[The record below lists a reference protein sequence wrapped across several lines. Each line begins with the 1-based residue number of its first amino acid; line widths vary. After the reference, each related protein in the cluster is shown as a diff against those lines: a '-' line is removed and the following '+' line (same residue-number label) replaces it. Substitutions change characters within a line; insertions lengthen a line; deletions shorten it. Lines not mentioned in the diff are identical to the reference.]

1 VGVDQ
6 LISATPGLV
15 GQMRGIL
22 TKRRYMVSTV
32 FVDHFSG
39 LSYVHLQLS
48 TATENTLEAKGAF
61 ERFAKLHGVTI
72 KHYHADNH
80 IFDSKA
86 FVEEVRRCG
95 QSISY
100 CAVNAHH
107 QNGRAEKKIRD
118 LQELARTMLLHA
130 RQRWPAA
137 ITTNLWPYA
146 LRMANDVSN
155 LTPILKGQ
163 SYVSPLELFSQVEVR
178 PQVKYSHTFGSP
190 VYVLDEKIQA
200 GQRKP
205 KWEHKA
211 RIGIY
216 LGTSPRHSRKVA
228 LVLNLQ
234 TGHVSPQFHC
244 QFDDL
249 CDTLR
254 PSAGNPVPQSKWQEK
269 GGFTG

>member
-1 VGVDQ
+1 
-6 LISATPGLV
+6 
-15 GQMRGIL
+15 
-22 TKRRYMVSTV
+22 MVSTV

-137 ITTNLWPYA
+137 ITTNL
-146 LRMANDVSN
+146 
-155 LTPILKGQ
+155 
-163 SYVSPLELFSQVEVR
+163 
-178 PQVKYSHTFGSP
+178 
-190 VYVLDEKIQA
+190 
-200 GQRKP
+200 
-205 KWEHKA
+205 
-211 RIGIY
+211 
-216 LGTSPRHSRKVA
+216 
-228 LVLNLQ
+228 
-234 TGHVSPQFHC
+234 
-244 QFDDL
+244 
-249 CDTLR
+249 
-254 PSAGNPVPQSKWQEK
+254 
-269 GGFTG
+269 